1 MTNSSNGQPTT
12 PDVVKITENKNNGI
26 RSLSLSRMAI
36 GYIVRGRKFIY
47 CDDCCTAIDE
57 GGVFIYEAGL
67 HYEENIVGTAG
78 TFEQIMF
85 YTSPAALQRIILGL
99 NSSYG
104 VTYTARHSCD
114 ACHTRSFVAMAA
126 SPSVGD
132 FFTGVNRSLHKTG
145 FQHNDVGQRIKL
157 NELIYLILSGEEC
170 CLRSKLLHGADTA
183 GEQFAQVIHNN
194 LFNDLS
200 IEELARLTNRSLT
213 SFKKEFRRR
222 FNTPPHKWLI
232 AQRLNRA
239 KILLLST
246 SKTIS
251 EVGAECAFSNIS
263 HFIKL
268 FKSRFHATPA
278 AYRQLHTAAPTPE
291 SSSERTPTREC
302 LTSVAARHASGE

>member
-1 MTNSSNGQPTT
+1 MTNATNVEPTT

-26 RSLSLSRMAI
+26 RSVTLSRMAI
-36 GYIVRGRKFIY
+36 GYVVRGRKFVY
-47 CDDCCTAIDE
+47 CDDRCTTIDE
-57 GGVFIYEAGL
+57 GEVFIYEAGH
-67 HYEENIVGTAG
+67 HYEENTIGASG
-78 TFEQIMF
+78 SYEQIMF
-85 YTSPAALQRIILGL
+85 YASPSALQRIILGL

-104 VTYTARHSCD
+104 VTYTSRHSCD
-114 ACHTRSFVAMAA
+114 ICRTGNFVAMAA
-126 SPSVGD
+126 STTVSD

-170 CLRSKLLHGADTA
+170 CLRSKLLHGADTS
-183 GEQFAQVIHNN
+183 GEQFAQVIQAN
-194 LFNDLS
+194 LFNDIS

-222 FNTPPHKWLI
+222 FDTPPHKWFI

-278 AYRQLHTAAPTPE
+278 AFRQHYRSLPDEEPLR
-291 SSSERTPTREC
+291 S
-302 LTSVAARHASGE
+302 ASGE